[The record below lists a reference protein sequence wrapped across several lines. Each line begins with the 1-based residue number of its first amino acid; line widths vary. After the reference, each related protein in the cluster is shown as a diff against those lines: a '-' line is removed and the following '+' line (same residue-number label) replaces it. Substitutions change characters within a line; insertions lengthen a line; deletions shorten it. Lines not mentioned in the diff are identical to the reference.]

1 MLSHDR
7 RAAARRRAWGRGP
20 AILRFEPLEG
30 RQLMAASVLG
40 ASPDVLAT
48 QFNTVHAA
56 YWGDLFH
63 ATGTVANQGTLTT
76 TSPIPVEIYAST
88 APILGTAGAST
99 VLLGTAS
106 IPAGL
111 QPGGSYEFDQIVG
124 LPPATTAFVPP
135 GQPIFITLW
144 VDPHSVQPD
153 PNPADK
159 AGLGLGVDTSIL
171 TVTPHQPANLV
182 GTGLNIYPTRT
193 AVANVLSWGDSFN
206 VTQQIQNKGEGDA
219 PPTRARVVLTPQG
232 ATPGGYSDVTIGTIN
247 VPSIPAFQS
256 ANVVQ
261 SISLPPI
268 EPATLNG
275 ASQFTISVVQDADFL
290 TQPIYPKIADQG
302 YGLDQGPI
310 GILPGPVTATT
321 NNLPDLAPAS
331 VVVSQE
337 SLNWGQTFAVG
348 TVVQN
353 VGLGDSGK
361 FVVRFVATGVAGDV
375 SKGIFL
381 GDVTVDGLPANAATN
396 VLTTVQLPAKLPYGM
411 TVASPAYARIYAV
424 VDPEDVVNQS
434 SRTNNMASSAPVLLS
449 VVGVDGTTTVPTY
462 PASIY
467 SSATLANQAAKA
479 AQNGTTKAT
488 PVLGA
493 AKPAGTKKPVKKP
506 KKDFLASLSNT
517 VTSNVEHQLSV
528 FPDNFNKLLQR
539 IGVTKAPTPAKKTAK
554 AKAAK

>member
-1 MLSHDR
+1 
-7 RAAARRRAWGRGP
+7 
-20 AILRFEPLEG
+20 
-30 RQLMAASVLG
+30 MAASVLG

-63 ATGTVANQGTLTT
+63 ATGTVANQGTATT
-76 TSPIPVEIYAST
+76 TLPIPVEIFAST

-99 VLLGTAS
+99 VLLGIAS
-106 IPAGL
+106 VPAGL
-111 QPGGSYEFDQIVG
+111 QPGGSYQFDQIVG
-124 LPPATTAFVPP
+124 LPPSTTALVPP
-135 GQPIFITLW
+135 GQPLFITLW
-144 VDPHSVQPD
+144 VDPNNVQPD

-159 AGLGLGVDTSIL
+159 AGRGLGVDTSIL

-206 VTQQIQNKGEGDA
+206 ITEQIQNNGEGDA

-232 ATPGGYSDVTIGTIN
+232 ATPGGYSDVTIGNIT
-247 VPSIPAFQS
+247 VPAIPAFQS

-261 SISLPPI
+261 SVSLPTI

-302 YGLDQGPI
+302 YGLDQGTI
-310 GILPGPVTATT
+310 GILPGPATATP

-331 VVVSQE
+331 VVVSQD
-337 SLNWGQTFAVG
+337 SLNWGQTFTVG

-353 VGLGDSGK
+353 VGLGDAGK
-361 FVVRFVATGVAGDV
+361 FVVRFIATGVSGDL

-381 GDVTVDGLPANAATN
+381 GDVTVDGLAANAAAN
-396 VLTTVQLPAKLPYGM
+396 VLTNVRLPAKLPYGM

-424 VDPEDVVNQS
+424 VDPEDVLNQS
-434 SRTNNMASSAPVLLS
+434 SRTNNMAASAPVLLS

-479 AQNGTTKAT
+479 AKNGTIKAT
-488 PVLGA
+488 PVLGT
-493 AKPAGTKKPVKKP
+493 AKPAASKKPVKKP
-506 KKDFLASLSNT
+506 KKDLLASISNT
-517 VTSNVEHQLSV
+517 VTSNVEHQLKV

-539 IGVTKAPTPAKKTAK
+539 IGVTHASAKKPTKAQAK
-554 AKAAK
+554 AKVTK